1 MMRAKLTVLLCVL
14 GFSMGVSAQS
24 STENNKVFY
33 LNVFINANK
42 TIYVEEEKTLFQD
55 VQNQVTEIL
64 RKQPFKVDQQIIFRI
79 FGDKDLDMG
88 YIIDVNAEMRKA
100 IRENIK
106 TERYLLETK
115 KLNIDGQNWFQ
126 KIDLKALKQ

>member
-1 MMRAKLTVLLCVL
+1 MKENLTILICFL
-14 GFSMGVSAQS
+14 GFSMGINAQS
-24 STENNKVFY
+24 SIENNNIFY

-42 TIYVEEEKTLFQD
+42 TIYVEEEKTSFQD
-55 VQNQVTEIL
+55 VQNQVTKML
-64 RKQPFKVDQQIIFRI
+64 RKQPFKLDQQIIFRI

-100 IRENIK
+100 IQENIK

>member
-24 STENNKVFY
+24 SVENNKVFY

-42 TIYVEEEKTLFQD
+42 TIYVEEEKTSFQN

-100 IRENIK
+100 IHENIK
-106 TERYLLETK
+106 LLYYLQL
-115 KLNIDGQNWFQ
+115 LH
-126 KIDLKALKQ
+126 

>member
-1 MMRAKLTVLLCVL
+1 MKENLTILICFL
-14 GFSMGVSAQS
+14 GFSMGINAQS
-24 STENNKVFY
+24 SIENNNVFY

-42 TIYVEEEKTLFQD
+42 TIYVEEEKTSFQD
-55 VQNQVTEIL
+55 VQNQVTKML

-100 IRENIK
+100 IQENIK

>member
-1 MMRAKLTVLLCVL
+1 MKENLTILICFL
-14 GFSMGVSAQS
+14 GFSMGINAQS
-24 STENNKVFY
+24 SIENNNVFY

-42 TIYVEEEKTLFQD
+42 TIYVEEEKTSFQD
-55 VQNQVTEIL
+55 VQNQVTKML
-64 RKQPFKVDQQIIFRI
+64 RKQPFKLDQQIIFRI

-100 IRENIK
+100 IQENIK

>member
-1 MMRAKLTVLLCVL
+1 MKENLTILICFL
-14 GFSMGVSAQS
+14 GFSMGINAQAS
-24 STENNKVFY
+24 IENNNVFY

-42 TIYVEEEKTLFQD
+42 TIYVEEEKTSFQD
-55 VQNQVTEIL
+55 VQNQVTKML
-64 RKQPFKVDQQIIFRI
+64 RKQPFKLDQQIIFRI

-100 IRENIK
+100 IQENIK

>member
-1 MMRAKLTVLLCVL
+1 MRAKLTVLLCVL

-55 VQNQVTEIL
+55 VQNQVTKML

-88 YIIDVNAEMRKA
+88 YIIDVNAEIRKA

>member
-1 MMRAKLTVLLCVL
+1 M
-14 GFSMGVSAQS
+14 
-24 STENNKVFY
+24 
-33 LNVFINANK
+33 NK
-42 TIYVEEEKTLFQD
+42 TIYVEEEKTSFQD
-55 VQNQVTEIL
+55 VQNQVTKML

-100 IRENIK
+100 IQENIK

>member
-1 MMRAKLTVLLCVL
+1 MKNRIAIILCFL
-14 GFSMGVSAQS
+14 GFSMTINAQS
-24 STENNKVFY
+24 SIENNNVFY

-42 TIYVEEEKTLFQD
+42 TIYVEEEKTSFQN
-55 VQNQVTEIL
+55 VQKQVSAIL
-64 RKQPFKVDQQIIFRI
+64 RNQPFKIDQQIVFRI

-88 YIIDVNAEMRKA
+88 YIIDVNSEMRKA

-106 TERYLLETK
+106 TKRYLLETK

>member
-1 MMRAKLTVLLCVL
+1 MKENLTILICFL
-14 GFSMGVSAQS
+14 GFSMGINAQS
-24 STENNKVFY
+24 SIEINNVFY
-33 LNVFINANK
+33 LNVFINANN
-42 TIYVEEEKTLFQD
+42 TIYVEEEKTSFQD
-55 VQNQVTEIL
+55 VQNQVTKML
-64 RKQPFKVDQQIIFRI
+64 RKQPFKVDQQVIFRI

-100 IRENIK
+100 IQENIK

>member
-1 MMRAKLTVLLCVL
+1 MKNRIAIILCFL
-14 GFSMGVSAQS
+14 GFSMTINAQS
-24 STENNKVFY
+24 SIENNNVFY

-42 TIYVEEEKTLFQD
+42 TIYVEEEKTSFQN
-55 VQNQVTEIL
+55 VQKQVSEIL
-64 RKQPFKVDQQIIFRI
+64 RKQPFKIDQQIVFRI

-88 YIIDVNAEMRKA
+88 YIIDVNSEMRKA

>member
-1 MMRAKLTVLLCVL
+1 MKENLTILICFL
-14 GFSMGVSAQS
+14 GFSMGINAQS
-24 STENNKVFY
+24 SILNNNIFY

-42 TIYVEEEKTLFQD
+42 TIYVEEEKTSFQD
-55 VQNQVTEIL
+55 VQNQVTKML
-64 RKQPFKVDQQIIFRI
+64 RKQPFKLDQQIIFRI

-100 IRENIK
+100 IQENIK

>member
-1 MMRAKLTVLLCVL
+1 MKENLTILICFL
-14 GFSMGVSAQS
+14 GFSMGINAQS
-24 STENNKVFY
+24 SIEINNVFY

-42 TIYVEEEKTLFQD
+42 TIYVEEEKTSFQD
-55 VQNQVTEIL
+55 VQNQVTKML

-100 IRENIK
+100 IQENIK

>member
-1 MMRAKLTVLLCVL
+1 MKENLTILICFL
-14 GFSMGVSAQS
+14 GFSMGINAQS
-24 STENNKVFY
+24 SIENNNIFY

-42 TIYVEEEKTLFQD
+42 TIYVEEEKTSFQD
-55 VQNQVTEIL
+55 VQNQVTKML

-100 IRENIK
+100 IQENIK

>member
-1 MMRAKLTVLLCVL
+1 MKENLTILICFL
-14 GFSMGVSAQS
+14 GFSMGINAQS
-24 STENNKVFY
+24 SIENNNVFY
-33 LNVFINANK
+33 LNAFINANK
-42 TIYVEEEKTLFQD
+42 TIYVEEEKTSFQD
-55 VQNQVTEIL
+55 VQNQVTKML
-64 RKQPFKVDQQIIFRI
+64 RKQPFKLDQQIIFRI

-100 IRENIK
+100 IQENIK

>member
-1 MMRAKLTVLLCVL
+1 MKENLTILICFL
-14 GFSMGVSAQS
+14 GFSMGINAQS
-24 STENNKVFY
+24 SIEINNVFY

-42 TIYVEEEKTLFQD
+42 TIYVEEEKTSFQD
-55 VQNQVTEIL
+55 VQNQVTKML
-64 RKQPFKVDQQIIFRI
+64 RKQPFKLDQQIIFRI

-100 IRENIK
+100 IQENIK